1 MKHSFAKISAVL
13 LLVVMVASPQSGFS
27 QDFKTPWLEPA
38 PEPAYTKWRKLG
50 RGASNFFLGW
60 TEIAYQPFRMAD
72 EGERWPVAAFGG
84 IGRGLFYGIG
94 RMATGLYEVIFF
106 PFENPGGSYRPLIE
120 PETPIPKRV
129 RNQY

>member
-1 MKHSFAKISAVL
+1 MKHSLSKTTAVFLLML
-13 LLVVMVASPQSGFS
+13 LLFSPAGFCE
-27 QDFKTPWLEPA
+27 DFRTPWLEPVA
-38 PEPAYTKWRKLG
+38 EPAYTPWRKLG
-50 RGASNFFLGW
+50 RGAGNILLGW

-84 IGRGLFYGIG
+84 LGRGLFYALG
-94 RMATGLYEVIFF
+94 RMGTGLYEVLFF
-106 PFENPGGSYRPLIE
+106 PFENPGGGYRPLIE